1 VPVYIGLMSGT
12 SLDGVDAVLARID
25 PGTGPAC
32 QVLAHVHQPF
42 EHALRNE
49 LLALNTCGPDELRR
63 SQLAGNALARAY
75 ARAVSAVLALG
86 VVDSAAV
93 KAIGAHGQTVRHCP
107 GGADAIGYSVQLL
120 NGSLLSELCRM
131 AVACDFRSA
140 DLAAGGQGAPLVPA
154 FHAAVF
160 GDPAADVAV
169 LNIGGIAN
177 LTLLPALGEVTG
189 FDCGPGNVLLD
200 LFVSNRRGLAYD
212 EGGRWAA
219 SGSVLPDVLEAWWSG
234 EAYFHRAPPKST
246 GRDLFHADWLAGR
259 LSRAVAHGAAAE
271 DVMCTL
277 AELTVVSVVRSLASA
292 RFAPSRLMVCG
303 GGARNAHLLDRLSA
317 ALPGVPVEPT
327 DAWGLPAE
335 QVEAAAF
342 AWLAGRRLAGMTGNL
357 PAVTGARGARVLGAL
372 YEVWAQA

>member
-1 VPVYIGLMSGT
+1 
-12 SLDGVDAVLARID
+12 
-25 PGTGPAC
+25 
-32 QVLAHVHQPF
+32 
-42 EHALRNE
+42 
-49 LLALNTCGPDELRR
+49 
-63 SQLAGNALARAY
+63 
-75 ARAVSAVLALG
+75 
-86 VVDSAAV
+86 
-93 KAIGAHGQTVRHCP
+93 
-107 GGADAIGYSVQLL
+107 
-120 NGSLLSELCRM
+120 M